1 MLDTS
6 TSEKTKDFSSVKA
19 QEAFMNYIFYV
30 LPVGFNI
37 ILLLYTLKSLHFMK
51 WMQFNICSPQNIID
65 QLV

>member
-1 MLDTS
+1 MKKMLDTS

-37 ILLLYTLKSLHFMK
+37 ILLLYTLKSLHFVK
-51 WMQFNICSPQNIID
+51 
-65 QLV
+65 